1 MSRGEAEDS
10 QERARLLEGL
20 GRQAGRRLSTA
31 VVMFHQA
38 VAEQFGMNAT
48 DFKCGDILSR
58 TGPITA
64 GELARLTGLDTG
76 TLTTVIDRLE
86 RNGFARRRRDP
97 HDRRKVIVE
106 PLPERG
112 AEVGAVFDSLTQTM
126 STLTAGYSVEE
137 LARILEFVSGMVQV
151 VEEETGKLRAQRT
164 RPPEKDR
171 APAPPES

>member
-1 MSRGEAEDS
+1 VDNPEDRE
-10 QERARLLEGL
+10 QLLGTL
-20 GRQAGRRLSTA
+20 GQQMGRRMSTA

-64 GELARLTGLDTG
+64 GELARLTGLETG

-97 HDRRKVIVE
+97 LDRRKVIVE
-106 PLPERG
+106 PLPGRG
-112 AEVGAVFDSLTQTM
+112 QEVGAVFDSITAAM
-126 STLTAGYSVEE
+126 SALVAGYSEPE
-137 LARILEFVSGMVQV
+137 LARILEFVNGMIDV
-151 VEEETGKLRAQRT
+151 VEEETRKLRAQAAG
-164 RPPEKDR
+164 R
-171 APAPPES
+171 AKGQAGEGTTPESSP

>member
-1 MSRGEAEDS
+1 
-10 QERARLLEGL
+10 LLAGL
-20 GRQAGRRLSTA
+20 GRQVGRRLSTA

-58 TGPITA
+58 SGPITA

-86 RNGFARRRRDP
+86 RNGFARRCRDP

-112 AEVGAVFDSLTQTM
+112 AEVGAVFDSLTQAM
-126 STLTAGYSVEE
+126 DTLTAGYSADE
-137 LARILEFVSGMVQV
+137 LARILEFVTGMVAV
-151 VEEETGKLRAQRT
+151 VEEETQKLRAQ
-164 RPPEKDR
+164 
-171 APAPPES
+171 ANGPAQGVAKPQDTTASGTANP

>member
-1 MSRGEAEDS
+1 MSRDLADDS
-10 QERARLLEGL
+10 TERAHLLDML
-20 GRQAGRRLSTA
+20 GRQLGRRLSTG

-38 VAEQFGMNAT
+38 IAEQFGMNAT

-76 TLTTVIDRLE
+76 TITTVIDRLE
-86 RNGFARRRRDP
+86 RSGFARRRRDP

-112 AEVGAVFDSLTQTM
+112 QEVAEMFDPLTQAIGR
-126 STLTAGYSVEE
+126 LTADYSAAE
-137 LARILEFVSGMVQV
+137 LARILEFVTGMVAV
-151 VEEETGKLRAQRT
+151 VEDETAKLRARQARGPDKG
-164 RPPEKDR
+164 RGD
-171 APAPPES
+171 AVES